1 MSWVIWVV
9 ELGSQDDGSVERRQ
23 IFEVCPCSDDD
34 RIARAGR
41 LDGFVS
47 CFGANA

>member
-9 ELGSQDDGSVERRQ
+9 ELGSQDDGFVERQ

-47 CFGANA
+47 CFWAGA